1 MARRIYM
8 EIKRV
13 GELLMEHVPGIIILN
28 KREEIIWISEM
39 IKKIYS
45 QKKVLNNRFCNLFPF
60 TIDILLYTSKIFK
73 TPYGK
78 KYNMKARKVVDE
90 EKEYIFVFMQDIED
104 FTNDKIRLYCLE
116 KIISSINDGIIMS
129 NAEGRIILYN
139 KAQEKLEELSGKDI
153 IGKYLWEAYD
163 YKAIE
168 MSEHQKV
175 YKTGIPIVN
184 KYKAHAY
191 KDGVPKYVFY
201 STYPIEKDGEIIGAY
216 SISKNETMLKSLLS
230 ETIELKRRLRS
241 KKISKKDKYKDNGT
255 VYSFTDII
263 GDSEQIK
270 NLIKE
275 AETMALLENNLLII
289 GETGTG
295 KEVFAQSIHNLGKNN
310 KEPFVAINCAAIPEN
325 LLESILFGTV
335 KGSYTGAVDQAGLFE
350 EARGGTLFLDELNSM
365 PIAMQTKLLRVL
377 QERKVRR
384 VGGLKTT
391 SIDCRVISAINE
403 DPQKIIKEGRLR
415 QDLFYRIASLCLYI
429 PPLRERPQ
437 DILSMGS
444 FFIGKYNNMLNK
456 SVKSF
461 SPELREIML
470 SYHWPGNI
478 RELEHIIENLMIRV
492 RENEKELRI
501 EHLPKYIQ
509 TRIIGENAVGKIRK
523 KQISL
528 SEILRDIEKRIIVES
543 LNKNEW
549 NISKTSKD
557 LGIIRQSLIYRMKKL
572 GIKSKEKEIV

>member
-1 MARRIYM
+1 M

-13 GELLMEHVPGIIILN
+13 GKLLMDHIPGIMILN
-28 KREEIIWISEM
+28 EEEEIIWMSPMVEQ
-39 IKKIYS
+39 IYH
-45 QKKVLNNRFCNLFPF
+45 QKNILKCKFYDLFSV
-60 TIDILLYTSKIFK
+60 TLDIIMGTKKIFK

-78 KYNMKARKVVDE
+78 KYSMSARKIVDE
-90 EKEYIFVFMQDIED
+90 KKEYIFVFIEDIED
-104 FTNDKIRLYCLE
+104 FTNHQIRLYCLE
-116 KIISSINDGIIMS
+116 KIIDSINDGIIMS
-129 NAEGRIILYN
+129 DAEGRIILYN
-139 KAQEKLEELSGKDI
+139 DAQEKLEELSAKNI
-153 IGKYLWEAYD
+153 VGKYLWEAYN

-175 YKTGIPIVN
+175 YKTGVSIVN

-191 KDGVPKYVFY
+191 KDGVPKYVSY
-201 STYPIEKDGEIIGAY
+201 STYPIKKDGETIAVY

-230 ETIELKRRLRS
+230 QTIELKRRLRS
-241 KKISKKDKYKDNGT
+241 KIPLKSNDYYDNGT
-255 VYSFTDII
+255 TYTFTNII

-275 AETMALLENNLLII
+275 AETIALLENNLLIV

-295 KEVFAQSIHNLGKNN
+295 KEVFAQSIHNLGKNK

-335 KGSYTGAVDQAGLFE
+335 KGSYTGAVDQSGLFE

-365 PIAMQTKLLRVL
+365 PITMQTKLLRVF

-384 VGGLKTT
+384 VGGLKTAQ
-391 SIDCRVISAINE
+391 IHCRIISAINE
-403 DPQKIIKEGRLR
+403 DPQKIIREGKLR
-415 QDLFYRIASLCLYI
+415 QDLFYRIATICLYI

-437 DILSMGS
+437 DILSMSS
-444 FFIGKYNNMLNK
+444 FFIEKYNNMLNK
-456 SVKSF
+456 NIKAF
-461 SPELREIML
+461 SSELREIML
-470 SYHWPGNI
+470 SYNWPGNV
-478 RELEHIIENLMIRV
+478 RELEHILENLMIRV
-492 RENEKELRI
+492 RENEKELRT

-509 TRIIGENAVGKIRK
+509 TRIIGENACSKIQK
-523 KQISL
+523 KQNSL
-528 SEILRDIEKRIIVES
+528 TGTLRDIEKRIILES

-549 NISKTSKD
+549 NISKTSRD

-572 GIKSKEKEIV
+572 GIESVHRNEVV

>member
-1 MARRIYM
+1 M